1 MKIVQT
7 DDLMIL
13 YYQGDLE
20 MKEIIN
26 FLKDIFMMQESE
38 GSRIGLSQFK
48 IETPVEKKPVP
59 KNIFEKKEVKLSDL
73 MRKSV

>member
-26 FLKDIFMMQESE
+26 FLKDIFMMQDDNSN
-38 GSRIGLSQFK
+38 RIGLSQFK
-48 IETPVEKKPVP
+48 IEAPIEKKPVP
-59 KNIFEKKEVKLSDL
+59 KNIFGGNPIIVSI
-73 MRKSV
+73 